1 MRIMKSKAADPTYHV
16 MQDIKRDGKRS
27 TEIIENL
34 GHASEICRKYN
45 VSDADIWADEY
56 IKNLRNSAKAQEHK
70 ILIPFVTDSVI
81 EKNKSLSFN
90 TGYLFILH
98 QSFTGVF
105 AASLATSFVFGV
117 LHGTLTQCF
126 IVFLQVSCSVLFL
139 RKQVIYG
146 CVYLMHSLYN
156 FLTMAIA
163 YQIPCG
169 FWTVILHATCLVML
183 LSAYYVRYVSDWSR
197 GALSCPNLRQKCVND
212 NCEGFV

>member
-1 MRIMKSKAADPTYHV
+1 MTLY
-16 MQDIKRDGKRS
+16 
-27 TEIIENL
+27 
-34 GHASEICRKYN
+34 
-45 VSDADIWADEY
+45 
-56 IKNLRNSAKAQEHK
+56 
-70 ILIPFVTDSVI
+70 
-81 EKNKSLSFN
+81 
-90 TGYLFILH
+90 

-163 YQIPCG
+163 YQIPFG

-183 LSAYYVRYVSDWSR
+183 LSAYYIRYVSDGSIS
-197 GALSCPNLRQKCVND
+197 ALSYPNLRQKCVNN
-212 NCEGFV
+212 NCKVFAKNGIKGRIRSL

>member
-1 MRIMKSKAADPTYHV
+1 M
-16 MQDIKRDGKRS
+16 
-27 TEIIENL
+27 L
-34 GHASEICRKYN
+34 
-45 VSDADIWADEY
+45 
-56 IKNLRNSAKAQEHK
+56 
-70 ILIPFVTDSVI
+70 LIPLLKKINLYHLTQATSSFFI
-81 EKNKSLSFN
+81 SLS
-90 TGYLFILH
+90 
-98 QSFTGVF
+98 Q
-105 AASLATSFVFGV
+105 
-117 LHGTLTQCF
+117 
-126 IVFLQVSCSVLFL
+126 VFLLQVLPQVLYLVFCMVLSLSVLSAFLLVSCSVLFL